1 MKGKDLLQALDQVD
15 ERFVEEAEAP
25 LGRGSNRGFF
35 WIAAAACLLLVFV
48 SAMLLPWGQD
58 PPKKTGYPAG
68 VQLSN
73 ETLAHAGSSDGA
85 IPTLAPADMDP
96 CSPADYGVNGGT
108 MEQPSV
114 ILEITQWTPDG
125 PEALVIGLPDTRQ
138 IPLGTSV
145 KVAFSQDCNIAIGN
159 GGGNYQIQ
167 DGSPEPSN
175 YPPGSQML
183 VLFTG
188 YENGVLYVNMVYPG
202 GIE

>member
-1 MKGKDLLQALDQVD
+1 MQALDQVD

-35 WIAAAACLLLVFV
+35 WMAAAACLFLVFV
-48 SAMLLPWGQD
+48 GTMLLPRGQN
-58 PPKKTGYPAG
+58 PSEQTGYPGG

-73 ETLAHAGSSDGA
+73 ETLAYGGSSDGA
-85 IPTLAPADMDP
+85 IPTLAPADLDP
-96 CSPADYGVNGGT
+96 GSPADFGVAAGT
-108 MEQPSV
+108 TELPSA
-114 ILEITQWTPDG
+114 ILKITQWTPNG
-125 PEALVIGLPDTRQ
+125 PEAVVVGLPDTRQ

-145 KVAFSQDCNIAIGN
+145 KVVFSQDCTNALGN

-167 DGSPEPSN
+167 EGPPDASR

-183 VLFTG
+183 VLFYG

-202 GIE
+202 GVE